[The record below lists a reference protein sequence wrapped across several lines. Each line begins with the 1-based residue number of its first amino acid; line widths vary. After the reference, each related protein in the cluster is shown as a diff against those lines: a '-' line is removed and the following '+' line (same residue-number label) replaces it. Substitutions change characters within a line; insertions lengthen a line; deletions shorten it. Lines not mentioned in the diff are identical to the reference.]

1 MADESQG
8 DGTRAA
14 RDSEIERTTEAE
26 SSAAR
31 LFDVRRVIGALF
43 TLYGVL
49 VLGAG
54 LLDGDESTKKASGI
68 DIIVWTGMG
77 MLLLGFLMMVWMK
90 VSPPRVGTAEDAGTD
105 GTDGTDGVARHPAH

>member
-1 MADESQG
+1 MADDSQD

-14 RDSEIERTTEAE
+14 RDREIEQTSEAE

-54 LLDGDESTKKASGI
+54 LLDGDEAAKKASGI
-68 DIIVWTGMG
+68 DINIWTGLG
-77 MLLLGFLMMVWMK
+77 MLLLGVLMLVWMM
-90 VSPPRVGTAEDAGTD
+90 VSPPRVGASEPDDEDGAT
-105 GTDGTDGVARHPAH
+105 RLPAH

>member
-54 LLDGDESTKKASGI
+54 LLDGDDAADKAAGI
-68 DIIVWTGMG
+68 DINIWTGLG
-77 MLLLGFLMMVWMK
+77 MLLLGVLMLVWMK
-90 VSPPRVGTAEDAGTD
+90 VSPPRIGATEDDEED
-105 GTDGTDGVARHPAH
+105 GAARRPAH

>member
-43 TLYGVL
+43 TFYGVL

-54 LLDGDESTKKASGI
+54 LLDGDDASEKASGI
-68 DIIVWTGMG
+68 DINIWTGVG
-77 MLLLGFLMMVWMK
+77 MLLLGLGMLIWMRL
-90 VSPPRVGTAEDAGTD
+90 SPSA
-105 GTDGTDGVARHPAH
+105 VADPPLDRDRRSTGH